1 MAFSKVKFDS
11 QGRITIPKELR
22 AGFSKEETFVARL
35 ENGALVLE
43 PRTTLLKKMQE
54 RYKGDGSL
62 VEELRLLRRQ
72 ESARDEP

>member
-1 MAFSKVKFDS
+1 MAFGIKFDS

-22 AGFSKEETFVARL
+22 AGFSKGETFVARL
-35 ENGALVLE
+35 EDGALVLE
-43 PRTTLLKKMQE
+43 PKTALLRKMQE
-54 RYKGDGSL
+54 RYKGDTSL